1 MSSLLTRSTL
11 ALTGLCS
18 AAALFIAVA
27 TSTSTPSSHLPMH
40 QVQAVDRVHKGDLLT
55 PLRASKD
62 MGSSISVELPGTSD
76 IVIRDGAGNTLFA
89 VNNAARATTIAK
101 QRDRSAPA
109 PKANQAIELDFSP
122 GCESAFSPYAEPSK
136 ARIIGRCMSSI
147 NSQAEVT

>member
-1 MSSLLTRSTL
+1 MPSLLTRSTL
-11 ALTGLCS
+11 ALTGLSS
-18 AAALFIAVA
+18 AAVLFIGVA

-62 MGSSISVELPGTSD
+62 MGSSISVELSGTSN
-76 IVIRDGAGNTLFA
+76 IVIRDRAGNTLFA

-101 QRDRSAPA
+101 QRDRPA
-109 PKANQAIELDFSP
+109 PKANQATELDSPP

-147 NSQAEVT
+147 ISQ